1 MRSGPSVNAR
11 FGFRL
16 RRRVGHGKT
25 KRVNDEPLIA
35 YVALGANLG
44 AATGTLREAA
54 DSIGGWSL
62 RQAAWLVALADRA
75 GRLPARL
82 AAVPQRRA
90 WPTANARHHARVAA
104 RRIAGTRGPIGP
116 HPFRISQR
124 ATRHRPRPDRLRH
137 RDTHHADIG
146 FAASACPRTRLR
158 LGSTL
163 RDCPRLGF
171 ARSATNGFRVI
182 GNARPNGGDE
192 NRSAFYLNAEG
203 TENRRER
210 KGMASRASTLG
221 VCAALKAIFLNH
233 ERYENLPW

>member
-11 FGFRL
+11 VGFRL

-25 KRVNDEPLIA
+25 KRVNDEPLMA

-44 AATGTLREAA
+44 AAAGTLREAA
-54 DSIGGWSL
+54 DSIAGWSSAKL
-62 RQAAWLVALADRA
+62 FGSSLWRTAPVDCPPGSPPFLNAALGLQPTPGTTPESLLDALLA
-75 GRLPARL
+75 LEARL
-82 AAVPQRRA
+82 
-90 WPTANARHHARVAA
+90 
-104 RRIAGTRGPIGP
+104 GP
-116 HPFRISQR
+116 HPLRIGQC

-158 LGSTL
+158 LGPTR

-182 GNARPNGGDE
+182 GNAWPIGSDKNGA
-192 NRSAFYLNAEG
+192 SPHLNAEG
-203 TENRRER
+203 AKTRRTAEMKVGTAVPAVR
-210 KGMASRASTLG
+210 N
-221 VCAALKAIFLNH
+221 V
-233 ERYENLPW
+233 